1 MLCRP
6 NALPNSA
13 APARK
18 PSHQLEAPRTL
29 GEIPGTPESHAQ
41 NLAHA
46 GMGEFAHSKS
56 LKRSKSTGREGEE
69 EELTAEELEMQPLWQ
84 QNGHSDS
91 TGVWLSASALIVHN
105 SLSMPLFVTIIKQ
118 GSMQT
123 ASQTAQLYALHA
135 KKIFP
140 CQIRQMA
147 GICTTI
153 RSCISQELCFFQAF
167 SDVRRMQ
174 QGSRH
179 RCLFNS

>member
-29 GEIPGTPESHAQ
+29 GKIPGTPESHAQ

-123 ASQTAQLYALHA
+123 ASQTVLYALHGKQILHA
-135 KKIFP
+135 K
-140 CQIRQMA
+140 
-147 GICTTI
+147 
-153 RSCISQELCFFQAF
+153 
-167 SDVRRMQ
+167 
-174 QGSRH
+174 
-179 RCLFNS
+179 